1 LGETFDRYG
10 EEILD
15 STSGLIN
22 AFVDAAKDNYIG
34 NANVNAYTFD
44 VVAMLIASGFGNDTF
59 AFLTQPII
67 KEISDNW
74 LTYKQGLIGVSD

>member
-1 LGETFDRYG
+1 M
-10 EEILD
+10 D

-22 AFVDAAKDNYIG
+22 AFVDAAAKDNYIG

-67 KEISDNW
+67 KEIYNW